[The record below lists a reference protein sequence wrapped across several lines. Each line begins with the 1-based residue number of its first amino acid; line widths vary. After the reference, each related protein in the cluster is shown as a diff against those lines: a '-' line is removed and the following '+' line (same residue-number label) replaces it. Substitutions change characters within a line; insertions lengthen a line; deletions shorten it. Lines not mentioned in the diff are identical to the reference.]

1 MSNFEQA
8 SPRSEATDHNL
19 FGCSCTAPAL
29 KAGVAAFA
37 GGWMDVMAKFDVF
50 TGSVTWV
57 PFWTD
62 REAVIG
68 RMGVERI
75 SFRDYSRRL
84 NFGVFRSDWMPVSSG
99 GCL

>member
-1 MSNFEQA
+1 
-8 SPRSEATDHNL
+8 
-19 FGCSCTAPAL
+19 
-29 KAGVAAFA
+29 
-37 GGWMDVMAKFDVF
+37 MDVMAKFDVF

-84 NFGVFRSDWMPVSSG
+84 NFGVFRSDWLPLSAG